1 MINRLNEIIQKNI
14 KVKILKIK
22 ARNNSNLVFS
32 CDYIS
37 IDETF
42 IREYYYRGKYFSE
55 VYYLYLYNIIVLSSQ
70 KNIFQNQNIEIIID
84 IENLKKKN
92 IALSSIK
99 INPVSDIKLNSKDL
113 LIPCQIDFENFNRN
127 NLFDLGYEYYN
138 QNLIDIFYHWSESNS
153 KLINHHKIQY
163 TYCKATM
170 LYSDL
175 PENILNNNVIIDG
188 LNVSNIFH
196 FYNILAEKLLG
207 EKRYLCNSLD
217 SLEDSLSFMNQIENN
232 IIIQLINSQILIEKL
247 IEYNDHDFLNQFKR
261 ILKHHNID
269 LIIK

>member
-1 MINRLNEIIQKNI
+1 
-14 KVKILKIK
+14 
-22 ARNNSNLVFS
+22 
-32 CDYIS
+32 
-37 IDETF
+37 
-42 IREYYYRGKYFSE
+42 
-55 VYYLYLYNIIVLSSQ
+55 
-70 KNIFQNQNIEIIID
+70 
-84 IENLKKKN
+84 
-92 IALSSIK
+92 
-99 INPVSDIKLNSKDL
+99 
-113 LIPCQIDFENFNRN
+113 
-127 NLFDLGYEYYN
+127 
-138 QNLIDIFYHWSESNS
+138 
-153 KLINHHKIQY
+153 
-163 TYCKATM
+163 M

-207 EKRYLCNSLD
+207 EKSYLCNSLD
-217 SLEDSLSFMNQIENN
+217 SLEDSLSFMNQTENN